1 MKGSLK
7 LGKLSGIQIE
17 VHWTF
22 TLLLIWVAFLEFQR
36 GGTVATILM
45 NMTFIL
51 VLFFCVVLHE
61 LGHALTAKRFQVNT
75 KRITLL
81 PIGGVASLERI
92 PEKPQQELLVALAGP
107 AVNVVIAMFLLLFI
121 PMNEYLSMDAENLES
136 VLSAVSVQ
144 NFLFF
149 LFLANAMLV
158 VFNMIPAF
166 PMDGGRVFRALLS
179 FKFGRVKATEVAAG
193 LGQALAVLF
202 FVFGLFLNPF
212 LILIA
217 LFIFFGAFGENQMV
231 KQGALLKGHQVR
243 EAMLTDIT
251 ILGTSTS
258 VEEVVAIILKGTEKQ
273 FIVMDGNEILGTL
286 DHKTVL
292 KHAKEPKRL
301 VVEIMRKEVQEI
313 EASSEVTKALE
324 LLAKGG
330 TTFLAV
336 TSNNQLVG
344 AIDRTNIGEFILLQT
359 HLSAE

>member
-7 LGKLSGIQIE
+7 LGKVSGIQIE

-22 TLLLIWVAFLEFQR
+22 TLLLLWVAFIEVQR
-36 GGTVATILM
+36 GGTAATILM
-45 NMTFIL
+45 NMVFIV

-81 PIGGVASLERI
+81 PIGGVASLEKI
-92 PEKPQQELLVALAGP
+92 PEKPEQELLVALAGP
-107 AVNVVIAMFLLLFI
+107 AVNVVIALLLLLVV
-121 PMNEYLSMDAENLES
+121 PLREYLSLDPESLDNL
-136 VLSAVSVQ
+136 LNAGDFQ

-149 LFLANAMLV
+149 LFLANTMLV
-158 VFNMIPAF
+158 VFNLIPAF

-179 FKFGRVKATEVAAG
+179 FKLGRVKATEVAAG

-202 FVFGLFLNPF
+202 FVLGLFLNPF

-231 KQGALLKGHQVR
+231 KRSALLKGHLVQ

-251 ILGTSTS
+251 LLNPETT
-258 VEEVVAIILKGTEKQ
+258 VEEVINVVLKGTEKQ
-273 FIVMDGNEILGTL
+273 FLVVDGDEVLGIV

-292 KHAKEPKRL
+292 KHAKEAKRP
-301 VVEIMRKEVQEI
+301 VVEIMKKEVQEI
-313 EASSEVTKALE
+313 EASAEVTKALE
-324 LLAKGG
+324 LMAKGS
-330 TTFLAV
+330 TDFLAV
-336 TSNNQLVG
+336 TANGLLAG
-344 AIDRTNIGEFILLQT
+344 AIDRANIGEFILLQT
-359 HLSAE
+359 NLSAE